1 MRHVKAMSL
10 WNLFA
15 TRLGRAPSRRLIF
28 SLLVKFSFYLMQK
41 SSFHGSLNL
50 CHVDKR
56 EACPH
61 WFKGIQFDTNYFL
74 QKLYIVHLRYMYQK
88 TKIDMLKLNSNKKRS
103 PPAHLPGRLLPYPT
117 IAHAWPPPREHRAH
131 STADFQ
137 CSFSSSSQLIP
148 MAVLTLTTPQ
158 QVDCGSAA
166 GRPDGEEIPTARWES
181 RSPHWRNRPWTTW
194 SKKSSFIL
202 VLKKQPNLS

>member
-1 MRHVKAMSL
+1 
-10 WNLFA
+10 
-15 TRLGRAPSRRLIF
+15 
-28 SLLVKFSFYLMQK
+28 
-41 SSFHGSLNL
+41 
-50 CHVDKR
+50 
-56 EACPH
+56 
-61 WFKGIQFDTNYFL
+61 
-74 QKLYIVHLRYMYQK
+74 MYQK

-158 QVDCGSAA
+158 PGGSPGAHI
-166 GRPDGEEIPTARWES
+166 GEIALGPHDPKRAHSFLCS
-181 RSPHWRNRPWTTW
+181 RNNQIYHRQELCDECFAILAD
-194 SKKSSFIL
+194 KSSDADTNKINLFFICI
-202 VLKKQPNLS
+202 LSIKHES